1 MERWETGVTSKK
13 PRVPSGQLNK
23 VFGLYKKDPVGE
35 ILRSTWAAEFRIDKV
50 CQLTGCERGMLGE
63 PGAETNSSL
72 ILSTHLTVEQTHE
85 ILPMMCL
92 GLK

>member
-63 PGAETNSSL
+63 PGCL
-72 ILSTHLTVEQTHE
+72 VYFYMLSRPFIHFHMV
-85 ILPMMCL
+85 
-92 GLK
+92 